1 LLPDPHVKFL
11 RSHETL
17 AEKRLWQQLCRKRIG
32 NRRFR
37 RQYRLGRYIVDFVCL
52 SARLI
57 IEIDGPSHEFT
68 AGRDELRT
76 RWLTDQGFR
85 VIRFSNED
93 VLFNLDSVVRTIDAE
108 LSRALMDTSDAQ

>member
-1 LLPDPHVKFL
+1 MWRQL
-11 RSHETL
+11 RG
-17 AEKRLWQQLCRKRIG
+17 KRIG

-57 IEIDGPSHEFT
+57 IEVDGPSHELT
-68 AGRDELRT
+68 VGQDQVRT
-76 RWLTDQGFR
+76 RWLTGQGFR

-93 VLFNLDSVVRTIDAE
+93 VLFDLDSVVRTIEAEILRSPAEISDAE
-108 LSRALMDTSDAQ
+108 

>member
-1 LLPDPHVKFL
+1 LSDPQVKFL

-17 AEKRLWQQLCRKRIG
+17 AEKRLWQQLRRKRIG
-32 NRRFR
+32 SRRFR

-52 SARLI
+52 SVRLI
-57 IEIDGPSHEFT
+57 VEIDGSSHEVT
-68 AGRDELRT
+68 AGRDEIRT
-76 RWLTDQGFR
+76 RWLIAQGFR

-108 LSRALMDTSDAQ
+108 LSRTFMESPDAR